1 MHIDLSPE
9 RLVFPGRGHEN
20 SSLGQCMECGFCT
33 IRCPTFVLLRDERDS
48 PRGRVR
54 FARQIVEERL
64 PATAEAIEHLDRCLS
79 CLSCTSAC
87 PYGVDHAGL
96 WDAARTVIE
105 ETKARPL
112 SERLWRRA
120 LVGVLTSPGLFAL
133 GLSAAPIG
141 RALRAFLPRRIGRL
155 LDQAPRMRPT
165 PNPVIRPQVF
175 PALGA
180 RRMRVAMLSGC
191 VQQVLGGAID
201 AATLRVLTRHGCEV
215 VVAQGGGC
223 CGALPLHLGFA
234 AAAREH
240 ARRNLAAWRQA
251 AAGGLDAIVINA
263 SGCGSTV
270 KTYGTLLEGDA
281 AWSEFA
287 RHIASITRDVT
298 ELLADVGLDHREK
311 PDGFRVALHLPCSQ
325 QHGQGIA
332 LGPRQLLEEAG
343 FELCPVTESHL
354 CCGAAGTY
362 NLMQPDIS
370 DRLGERKARALD
382 ATGARAIA
390 TGNLGCLLHLSRF
403 TALPVVHTVELL
415 DWASGGEIPG
425 RLRSTAVKA

>member
-54 FARQIVEERL
+54 FARQIVEEGL
-64 PATAEAIEHLDRCLS
+64 PATPEAIRHLDRCLS

-105 ETKARPL
+105 DTKARPL
-112 SERLWRRA
+112 PERVWRRA
-120 LVGVLTSPGLFAL
+120 LVGVLTSPRLFAL
-133 GLSAAPIG
+133 GLSAASAG
-141 RALRAFLPRRIGRL
+141 RMFRAVLPVKLRRL
-155 LDQAPRMRPT
+155 LDQAPHVRPA
-165 PNPVIRPQVF
+165 PNPVARPQVF
-175 PALGA
+175 PARGA
-180 RRMRVAMLSGC
+180 RRMRVALLPGC
-191 VQQVLGGAID
+191 VQQVLGEAID
-201 AATLRVLTRHGCEV
+201 AATVRVLTRHGCEV

-234 AAAREH
+234 ETARVH
-240 ARRNLAAWRQA
+240 ARGNLAAWRQA
-251 AAGGLDAIVINA
+251 TAGGLDAVVVNA

-281 AWSEFA
+281 TWSEFA

-298 ELLADVGLDHREK
+298 ELLSDVGLDHRRN
-311 PDGFRVALHLPCSQ
+311 PDGFPVALHLPCSQ

-332 LGPRQLLEEAG
+332 IGPRRLLEEAA
-343 FELCPVTESHL
+343 FKVLPVAEGHL

-362 NLMQPDIS
+362 NLMQPEIS

-403 TALPVVHTVELL
+403 SALPVVHTVELL
-415 DWASGGEIPG
+415 DWASGGEIPE
-425 RLRSTAVKA
+425 RLRSTAPKA